1 VYSYK
6 KEESRYCI
14 SAVTPHETAA
24 VSSRVHAESLLP
36 AP

>member
-1 VYSYK
+1 M
-6 KEESRYCI
+6 EERICH
-14 SAVTPHETAA
+14 SAVTHYETAA